1 MLRAYM
7 SSDQSDWDKKLTAAE
22 FAYNSAPNASTKHS
36 PFALV
41 YGRNPNTLASFFK
54 VLNDTVQA
62 TNEFLKDLDNL
73 TNRAK
78 DNLAIAK
85 KRQEEYANMLRRDVA
100 FEEGEKVL
108 LLADN
113 I

>member
-1 MLRAYM
+1 MLRAYVGYE
-7 SSDQSDWDKKLTAAE
+7 QNDWDKKLTAAE
-22 FAYNSAPNASTKHS
+22 FTYNSTPNASIKHS
-36 PFALV
+36 PFVLV
-41 YGRNPNTLASFFK
+41 YGRNPSMPASFFR
-54 VLNDTVQA
+54 VSNDSVPA

-78 DNLAIAK
+78 DNLAMAK
-85 KRQEEYANMLRRDVA
+85 KRQEEYVNMLRRDIM